1 MYRRMDSSLESA
13 ADVDA
18 AERVDELI
26 GETPLL
32 RLDAFADNCFGKV
45 EAANP
50 YSVKDR
56 IARSIVDAAE
66 REGGLEPGGTVVEST
81 SGNTGI
87 GLAAVSAARGYDCV
101 LTMPES
107 MSVERRQLL
116 RALGADLELTPA
128 EDGMGGANERAAEL
142 AADREDAILARQFE
156 NEANPAA
163 HRETTG
169 PEIWAATDGAVDAV
183 VAGVGTGGTITGV
196 SEYVKEDRDKTD
208 FTSVAVEP
216 AESPTLSE
224 LSADGHDIQGI
235 GPGFVPDILRT
246 ELVDE
251 VRAVE
256 ASEAKD
262 AARKLGRSEGLLVG
276 VSSGAALAA
285 GAEYAAEHPDELVV
299 VVLPDTGERY
309 LSTDLYDLE

>member
-1 MYRRMDSSLESA
+1 MDTSLDSA
-13 ADVDA
+13 ADIDA
-18 AERVDELI
+18 AATVDELI

-32 RLDAFADNCFGKV
+32 RLDAFADNCYGKV

-56 IARSIVDAAE
+56 IARAIVDAAE
-66 REGGLEPGGTVVEST
+66 REGTLEPGGTVVEST

-107 MSVERRQLL
+107 MSTERRKLL

-128 EDGMGGANERAAEL
+128 EDGMGGANERAAEIV
-142 AADREDAILARQFE
+142 ADRENAILAGQFE

-169 PEIWAATDGAVDAV
+169 PEIWDATGGAVDAV

-196 SEYVKEDRDKTD
+196 SEYVMEERGETG

-251 VRAVE
+251 VRAV
-256 ASEAKD
+256 AADDARD
-262 AARKLGRSEGLLVG
+262 AARTLGREEGLLVG
-276 VSSGAALAA
+276 ISAGAALAA
-285 GAEYAAEHPDELVV
+285 AADYAADNPDDLVV

-309 LSTDLYDLE
+309 LSTDLYEFED

>member
-1 MYRRMDSSLESA
+1 MDSSLPA
-13 ADVDA
+13 AAEIDA
-18 AERVDELI
+18 AATVDELI

-32 RLDAFADNCFGKV
+32 RLDTVADNCVGKV

-56 IARSIVDAAE
+56 IARAIIDAAE
-66 REGGLEPGGTVVEST
+66 CEGALEPGGTVVEST

-107 MSVERRQLL
+107 MSTERRRLL
-116 RALGADLELTPA
+116 WALGADLELTPA
-128 EDGMGGANERAAEL
+128 EDGMGGANERAAEIV
-142 AADREDAILARQFE
+142 ADRENAVLAGQFE

-169 PEIWAATDGAVDAV
+169 PEIWEATDGAVDAV

-196 SEYVKEDRDKTD
+196 SEYIKEERGKTE

-224 LSADGHDIQGI
+224 LSSDGHDIQGI
-235 GPGFVPDILRT
+235 GPGFVPEILRT

-256 ASEAKD
+256 ADDARA
-262 AARKLGRSEGLLVG
+262 AARTLGCEEGLLVG
-276 VSSGAALAA
+276 ISAGAAIAA
-285 GAEYAAEHPDELVV
+285 AADYAADNPDELIV

-309 LSTDLYDLE
+309 LSTDLYDIED

>member
-1 MYRRMDSSLESA
+1 MDSSLESA
-13 ADVDA
+13 ADIDA

-66 REGGLEPGGTVVEST
+66 RAGALEPGGTVVEST

-101 LTMPES
+101 LTMPAS
-107 MSVERRQLL
+107 MSVERRKLL

-142 AADREDAILARQFE
+142 AAEREDAILASQFE

-196 SEYVKEDRDKTD
+196 SEYVKEEQGKTD
-208 FTSVAVEP
+208 LTSVAVEP

-224 LSADGHDIQGI
+224 RSSEGHDIQGI

-276 VSSGAALAA
+276 ISSGAALAA
-285 GAEYAAEHPDELVV
+285 GAEYATEHPDELVV

-309 LSTDLYDLE
+309 LSTDLYEFE

>member
-1 MYRRMDSSLESA
+1 MDSSLPA
-13 ADVDA
+13 AAEIDA
-18 AERVDELI
+18 AATVNELI

-32 RLDAFADNCFGKV
+32 RLDAVADNCVGKV

-56 IARSIVDAAE
+56 IARAIIDAAE
-66 REGGLEPGGTVVEST
+66 REGALEPGGTVVEST

-107 MSVERRQLL
+107 MSTERRQLL

-128 EDGMGGANERAAEL
+128 EDGMGGANERAAEIV
-142 AADREDAILARQFE
+142 ADRENAVLAGQFE

-169 PEIWAATDGAVDAV
+169 PEIWEATDGAVDAV

-196 SEYVKEDRDKTD
+196 SEYIKEERGKTE

-224 LSADGHDIQGI
+224 LSSDGHDIQGI
-235 GPGFVPDILRT
+235 GPGFVPEILRT

-256 ASEAKD
+256 ADDARA
-262 AARKLGRSEGLLVG
+262 AARTLGHEEGLLVG
-276 VSSGAALAA
+276 ISAGAAIAA
-285 GAEYAAEHPDELVV
+285 AADYAADNPDELIV

-309 LSTDLYDLE
+309 LSTDLYDIED

>member
-1 MYRRMDSSLESA
+1 M
-13 ADVDA
+13 DA
-18 AERVDELI
+18 AETVGELI

-32 RLDAFADNCFGKV
+32 RLDAFADNCFGKI
-45 EAANP
+45 EAGNP

-56 IARSIVDAAE
+56 IARAIIDAAE
-66 REGGLEPGGTVVEST
+66 RAGALEPGGTVVEST

-101 LTMPES
+101 LTMPSS
-107 MSVERRQLL
+107 MSTERRQLL

-128 EDGMGGANERAAEL
+128 EDGMTGANECAEEIV
-142 AADREDAILARQFE
+142 AEHEDAIMARQFE

-169 PEIWAATDGAVDAV
+169 PEIWAATDGAVDAI

-196 SEYVKEDRDKTD
+196 SEHLKADRGKTEL
-208 FTSVAVEP
+208 TSVAVEP

-224 LSADGHDIQGI
+224 LSSAGHDIQGI
-235 GPGFVPDILRT
+235 GPGFVPDTLRT

-251 VRAVE
+251 VRAIE

-276 VSSGAALAA
+276 ISSGAALAA
-285 GAEYAAEHPDELVV
+285 AADYAADNPDELTV

-309 LSTDLYDLE
+309 LSTDLYDIE

>member
-1 MYRRMDSSLESA
+1 MDSSLPA
-13 ADVDA
+13 AAEIDA
-18 AERVDELI
+18 AATVDELI

-32 RLDAFADNCFGKV
+32 RLDAVADNCVGKV

-56 IARSIVDAAE
+56 IARAIIDAAE
-66 REGGLEPGGTVVEST
+66 REGALEPGGTVVEST

-107 MSVERRQLL
+107 MSTERRQLL

-128 EDGMGGANERAAEL
+128 EDGMGGANERAAEIV
-142 AADREDAILARQFE
+142 ADRENAVLAGQFE

-169 PEIWAATDGAVDAV
+169 PEIWEATDGAVDAV

-196 SEYVKEDRDKTD
+196 SEYIKEERGKTE

-224 LSADGHDIQGI
+224 LSSDGHDIQGI
-235 GPGFVPDILRT
+235 GPGFVPEILRT

-256 ASEAKD
+256 ADDARA
-262 AARKLGRSEGLLVG
+262 AARTLGHEEGLLVG
-276 VSSGAALAA
+276 ISAGAAIAA
-285 GAEYAAEHPDELVV
+285 AADYAADNPDELIV
-299 VVLPDTGERY
+299 VVLPDTGERS
-309 LSTDLYDLE
+309 LSTDLYDIED

>member
-1 MYRRMDSSLESA
+1 MDSSLPA
-13 ADVDA
+13 AAEIDA
-18 AERVDELI
+18 AATVDELI

-32 RLDAFADNCFGKV
+32 RLDAVADNCVGKV

-56 IARSIVDAAE
+56 IARAIIDAAE
-66 REGGLEPGGTVVEST
+66 REGALEPGGTVVEST

-107 MSVERRQLL
+107 MSTERRQLL

-128 EDGMGGANERAAEL
+128 EDGMGGANERAAEIV
-142 AADREDAILARQFE
+142 ADRENAVLAGQFE

-169 PEIWAATDGAVDAV
+169 PEIWEATDGAVDAV

-196 SEYVKEDRDKTD
+196 SEYIKEERGKTE

-224 LSADGHDIQGI
+224 LSSDGHDIQGI
-235 GPGFVPDILRT
+235 GPGFVPEILRT

-256 ASEAKD
+256 ADDARA
-262 AARKLGRSEGLLVG
+262 AARTLGHEEGLLVG
-276 VSSGAALAA
+276 ISAGAAIAA
-285 GAEYAAEHPDELVV
+285 AADYAADNPDELIV

-309 LSTDLYDLE
+309 LSTDLYDIED